1 MTLSFL
7 NYQENTMTQT
17 RGLSICLCICLC
29 SMLAS
34 VDRTCSSASH
44 RCLIGLGGQRL
55 EPSVVFL
62 LAGGLAAIGE
72 RRRHGEVHS
81 VQKVSKQ
88 NVASKAGRSTFLTS
102 AVSGLDAVAS
112 SYPCNISLDCCA
124 RAAFLINHQTSSIS
138 SGALSNKQSAV
149 TLFAAIQLT
158 L

>member
-1 MTLSFL
+1 
-7 NYQENTMTQT
+7 
-17 RGLSICLCICLC
+17 
-29 SMLAS
+29 MLAS

-62 LAGGLAAIGE
+62 LAAGLAAIGE
-72 RRRHGEVHS
+72 RRHHGEVH
-81 VQKVSKQ
+81 KQ